1 MTLSRLASISVPVL
15 ICGLFVLV
23 QSPLHAKLA
32 ARDNVNKGIQQFRE
46 AEFESAVES
55 FKRAAQL
62 DPDWTSAELYLGTA
76 YAQQFI
82 PGSTTPHNVE
92 FANNA
97 IASFER
103 VLRRDSENVR
113 AIAGLAGIYHGQLH
127 LRKARDYYSRA
138 AALEPGNVQWWYSAG
153 VMDWFIVQDKQQEL
167 SPAAQAVFV
176 KEGLKS
182 IDQALALDPEHTDS
196 MIYKNLLLREEAR
209 LTDDAVTKARLNAS
223 ADEWFNKAQRI
234 RFLN

>member
-1 MTLSRLASISVPVL
+1 
-15 ICGLFVLV
+15 
-23 QSPLHAKLA
+23 
-32 ARDNVNKGIQQFRE
+32 
-46 AEFESAVES
+46 
-55 FKRAAQL
+55 
-62 DPDWTSAELYLGTA
+62 
-76 YAQQFI
+76 
-82 PGSTTPHNVE
+82 
-92 FANNA
+92 
-97 IASFER
+97 
-103 VLRRDSENVR
+103 
-113 AIAGLAGIYHGQLH
+113 
-127 LRKARDYYSRA
+127 
-138 AALEPGNVQWWYSAG
+138 LEPGNVQWWYSAG